1 MKVSVLVPVYGVEKY
16 IRRCVESL
24 FNQTYADLEFV
35 FVDDCS
41 PDRSID
47 ILRSVIYPELDVSVQ
62 RFAELFALILDT
74 MTEEENEYLYSVNKR
89 GRRSWSVLKKR
100 HRKKK
105 RLYTGWI

>member
-1 MKVSVLVPVYGVEKY
+1 MLMKVSVLVPVYGVEKY

-47 ILRSVIYPELDVSVQ
+47 ILRSVM
-62 RFAELFALILDT
+62 A
-74 MTEEENEYLYSVNKR
+74 
-89 GRRSWSVLKKR
+89 
-100 HRKKK
+100 
-105 RLYTGWI
+105 